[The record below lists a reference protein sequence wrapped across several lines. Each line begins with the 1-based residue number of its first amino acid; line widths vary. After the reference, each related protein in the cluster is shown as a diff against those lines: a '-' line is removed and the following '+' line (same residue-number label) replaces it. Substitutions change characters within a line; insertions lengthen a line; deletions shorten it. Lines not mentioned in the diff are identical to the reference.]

1 MNQLRFFQLQ
11 KNRKLLLD
19 KQLISFN
26 IGQKNLDIICNYVKK
41 LFELNEN
48 KKFRSLHDVQ
58 KFLNTTSYYSLNKDL
73 DIMTKLESFVLKCL
87 KKKL

>member
-11 KNRKLLLD
+11 KNRKLLVD

-41 LFELNEN
+41 LFELNEK
-48 KKFRSLHDVQ
+48 KKFKSLHEVQ
-58 KFLNTTSYYSLNKDL
+58 KFLNTSVQE
-73 DIMTKLESFVLKCL
+73 I
-87 KKKL
+87 